1 MIAFQNK
8 KISSFQK
15 NNLLFYWSTNKSKTM
30 SNSLGLIFNSSKNT
44 NNGRI
49 RIKNDLFFCFIF
61 FSFLLQLIKCNPNEN
76 KNLKEKSEQIVFGKN
91 ELNENDSKFD
101 WSEEYYQTEESK
113 YENKIN
119 EGNQIIYINKVIQSR
134 TKEFSKPIIQKAD
147 NNLQF

>member
-1 MIAFQNK
+1 MLAFQNK

-15 NNLLFYWSTNKSKTM
+15 NNLLFYWSTNNRKTM
-30 SNSLGLIFNSSKNT
+30 RNNLGLIFSSSKNT

-49 RIKNDLFFCFIF
+49 RIKSEILFCFIF

-76 KNLKEKSEQIVFGKN
+76 NNLKEKSEQIIFGKN

-113 YENKIN
+113 YENKVN
-119 EGNQIIYINKVIQSR
+119 EGNQIIYINKVIKSILVLK
-134 TKEFSKPIIQKAD
+134 TF
-147 NNLQF
+147 QFWIKIYDHI